1 MTNRSI
7 VIHVC
12 VLLHEPNER
21 LVFFGGGGSSSPW
34 QLVCFNELVVP
45 GGELNSPP
53 PRDINHKFTEIS
65 DQESW
70 SYSALQ
76 PRFKMFSGFT
86 PQRKSLCGRQKQTAG
101 HHLRKC
107 KLTREMKMTAVLV
120 NWDGCGEQPA
130 SSNES
135 FWLRCTHALF
145 LSFSLLCCKAD
156 NNDID

>member
-1 MTNRSI
+1 MNQMNVVGWSFSF
-7 VIHVC
+7 
-12 VLLHEPNER
+12 L
-21 LVFFGGGGSSSPW
+21 GGGRWSSPW

-45 GGELNSPP
+45 GGELNLPP
-53 PRDINHKFTEIS
+53 TPWSIIN
-65 DQESW
+65 
-70 SYSALQ
+70 L
-76 PRFKMFSGFT
+76 PRFQTKKAEATVRWSHGLKCF
-86 PQRKSLCGRQKQTAG
+86 QDLHLNEKSLCGRQKQTAG